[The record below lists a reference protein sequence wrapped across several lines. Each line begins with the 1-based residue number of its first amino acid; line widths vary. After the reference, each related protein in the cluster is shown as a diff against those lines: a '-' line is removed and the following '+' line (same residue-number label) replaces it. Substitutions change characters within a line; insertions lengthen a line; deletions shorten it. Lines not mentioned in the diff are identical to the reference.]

1 MAICMLVFGF
11 RSASCAVFLQREK
24 KTMEW
29 KKHAEE
35 ACRCIKMSNGGE
47 ENVEHSTKERGRS
60 KQ

>member
-11 RSASCAVFLQREK
+11 RSASCAVFLTAAK
-24 KTMEW
+24 KDNGVE
-29 KKHAEE
+29 KHAEE